1 MADRLR
7 GRLAPGAPLSRPLV
21 LLLGLCS
28 LAAAPDEQAPCRA
41 RGEAPIVKR
50 DRGAAKARA
59 VSVALARCAESLAG
73 ELMSQGR
80 VGSGLSEED
89 RARALAA
96 LGPRLAKETSRLFLS
111 TRVLHD
117 RAESGWVHVEV
128 EASVRLEPLLDA
140 ARAAALGLMRG
151 QAIVGVVV
159 YEAIHTASRVEV
171 RSDSMLGAQLA
182 RALHDRGYEGR
193 LVRFEPA
200 VELPLLDDP
209 RALAARARLRQ
220 VELLVAAEVALIDDA
235 SSPLDRSR
243 SVAIEAR
250 LQVVEAATGKVRGRV
265 PFSTRLTA
273 ETAVNALRIALGA
286 GGLDKVLSGLTPLLA
301 VEAARPS
308 VGARTITMTFTGLPD
323 FRAAREVLE
332 LMKIVP
338 GVKGV
343 DERDYLDG
351 RLDAELEWAGT
362 LDELELE
369 LTAEL
374 ARHRTTR
381 DLRVVQRAADRLVLA
396 R

>member
-1 MADRLR
+1 
-7 GRLAPGAPLSRPLV
+7 
-21 LLLGLCS
+21 
-28 LAAAPDEQAPCRA
+28 
-41 RGEAPIVKR
+41 
-50 DRGAAKARA
+50 
-59 VSVALARCAESLAG
+59 
-73 ELMSQGR
+73 
-80 VGSGLSEED
+80 
-89 RARALAA
+89 
-96 LGPRLAKETSRLFLS
+96 
-111 TRVLHD
+111 
-117 RAESGWVHVEV
+117 
-128 EASVRLEPLLDA
+128 
-140 ARAAALGLMRG
+140 
-151 QAIVGVVV
+151 VVV

-209 RALAARARLRQ
+209 RALGARARLGE

-273 ETAVNALRIALGA
+273 ENAVNALRIALGA